1 MLVSSL
7 PFGPIAL
14 EKRWD
19 SSTNGN
25 SPGSILNELLFCQ
38 CIESSVNNISRI
50 VFGTNNPSSA
60 DSQGIT
66 YEDTLAR

>member
-7 PFGPIAL
+7 LFGPIAL
-14 EKRWD
+14 EKRKD

-25 SPGSILNELLFCQ
+25 SPGSTLNEFLFRQ
-38 CIESSVNNISRI
+38 CAEDSVSDISRI

-60 DSQGIT
+60 DSQDIT